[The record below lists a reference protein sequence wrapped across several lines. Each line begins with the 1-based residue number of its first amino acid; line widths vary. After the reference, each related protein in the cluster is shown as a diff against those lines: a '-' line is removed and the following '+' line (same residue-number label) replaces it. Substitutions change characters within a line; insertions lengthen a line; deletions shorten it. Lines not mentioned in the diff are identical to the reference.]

1 VGQDTAEKEH
11 DAFLLRQKAAL
22 STEVKQTL
30 DSWVRYEAQAREAE
44 QRELVK
50 SVIDKVLAGLQD
62 AKTQKDILATAVS
75 DIEGRCLACFARI
88 GLMRPAH
95 DSSGQGQEDLDLAR
109 RFEVL
114 DVQLKPCARKP
125 LLHFTRASVHPFK
138 INTSAGRTTVPSL
151 CRPGTCTRCL
161 LPDQRKG
168 SNTHCC
174 SSKPKKPVPIRP
186 CRNMSSA
193 NEKAKASA
201 RRRRKYCRAEE
212 HEHQPDKQS
221 HPHLAACSQSGPA
234 DGRRRRT

>member
-125 LLHFTRASVHPFK
+125 LLHSTRASVHPSK
-138 INTSAGRTTVPSL
+138 LIHRPAEPPSRPSADRAPARAVCCLTSGRVATRTAARPSL
-151 CRPGTCTRCL
+151 RSPSR
-161 LPDQRKG
+161 
-168 SNTHCC
+168 
-174 SSKPKKPVPIRP
+174 
-186 CRNMSSA
+186 
-193 NEKAKASA
+193 
-201 RRRRKYCRAEE
+201 
-212 HEHQPDKQS
+212 
-221 HPHLAACSQSGPA
+221 
-234 DGRRRRT
+234 